1 MKKITLLLSVLCFSF
16 MFSQKEELYQEVYF
30 PVKYVL
36 KSSKDT
42 IKTKVLNVGIYTNEE
57 FSPATYIRQ
66 MTVLDPS
73 GKRIKVSENDIR
85 YMEITDL
92 KKLKR
97 KFVDGKSVFSK
108 DTGLLQMMYRG
119 KKTAWYRKSFYSGSI
134 YTYKTN
140 DTDYLLFRKDKSITE
155 LHFRL
160 PGAIY
165 QLKEKFNNYPDVSAL
180 IDNIVEDIDLVKVL
194 KLYDQK

>member
-16 MFSQKEELYQEVYF
+16 MFSQKEELYQEVFF

-92 KKLKR
+92 KKVKR